1 MICNY
6 DGIIISKCPGC
17 HCLPKHHTAGRSSAA
32 WHSARNWRCSASR
45 ARCHASVDVGGTY
58 INICKLMYFKIF
70 KRQYFAPQLPV
81 LSILVDVL
89 NFKIWAQQCKAA
101 YRTGKQLAHCG
112 WLPKTDVRIELKDD
126 WRCMDIWIQQ
136 FVESLI
142 YTDIMSDNIIQ
153 LDKLTIFVQLSTRI

>member
-1 MICNY
+1 
-6 DGIIISKCPGC
+6 
-17 HCLPKHHTAGRSSAA
+17 
-32 WHSARNWRCSASR
+32 
-45 ARCHASVDVGGTY
+45 
-58 INICKLMYFKIF
+58 MYF
-70 KRQYFAPQLPV
+70 KRQYFAPELPV

-126 WRCMDIWIQQ
+126 ERCMDIWIQQ

-153 LDKLTIFVQLSTRI
+153 TSQAYNFRPVEHSHIGQGRNLRFSDA

>member
-1 MICNY
+1 MICNN
-6 DGIIISKCPGC
+6 DGIIISECPGC
-17 HCLPKHHTAGRSSAA
+17 HGLPKHHAAGSSSAA
-32 WHSARNWRCSASR
+32 WHSARNRRCSASR

-58 INICKLMYFKIF
+58 MNIRCVWKLMYF
-70 KRQYFAPQLPV
+70 KRQYFAPELPV

-126 WRCMDIWIQQ
+126 ERCMDIWIQQ
-136 FVESLI
+136 FVEWWGWQRFQQYI
-142 YTDIMSDNIIQ
+142 TDIHWYHEW
-153 LDKLTIFVQLSTRI
+153 